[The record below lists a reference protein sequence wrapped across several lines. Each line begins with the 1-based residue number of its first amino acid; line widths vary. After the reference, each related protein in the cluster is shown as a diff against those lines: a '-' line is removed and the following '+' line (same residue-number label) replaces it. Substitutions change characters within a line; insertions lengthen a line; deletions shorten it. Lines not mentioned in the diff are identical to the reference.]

1 MLINLLK
8 ITSQIALFELKGKNM
23 KKNVKSLFGTGILAV
38 VLAFSGCANSTS
50 SSSISSTNSDT
61 TNSTIASS
69 EDTDNTSNPT
79 KEQTPTR
86 EPLTITDMGGDVVTL
101 PDSIDRVVSTSDPCT
116 DMMVA
121 FGQGDKLIGAYFRAL
136 DNPWFEVFFP
146 GANELIAFDS
156 YEPEAEALIAAE
168 TDIIFVPSRERA
180 LALREKGICALTIR
194 YYSPDEVVYAADML
208 GQIFGS
214 EAKAKSNKWI
224 EDFNS
229 ARNEMAEKLKD
240 VTEDSKPVAYEIL
253 ADKGRGP
260 FRTYYGDNQ
269 AWLSYAGG
277 ILATRDYAD
286 ATSQAMP
293 TEEAILATDPDII
306 FIGGTYATKEFADLL
321 ENDMWQDVTAVKNNE
336 IYIEPTGATA
346 WNSCSTSYP
355 LLVYYC
361 FSCMYPDKVD
371 FDLKQM
377 THDFYLE
384 YYEIDFTNEQLDLML
399 SSKAPDGTE
408 LWKE

>member
-1 MLINLLK
+1 MLK
-8 ITSQIALFELKGKNM
+8 KTSHIALFELKGKNM
-23 KKNVKSLFGTGILAV
+23 KTNIKSLFVTGFLSV
-38 VLAFSGCANSTS
+38 VLALSGCTNSTS
-50 SSSISSTNSDT
+50 GSNSSKT
-61 TNSTIASS
+61 TNSTVSSS
-69 EDTDNTSNPT
+69 EVADNANNPT
-79 KEQTPTR
+79 EEPNST
-86 EPLTITDMGGDVVTL
+86 EPLTITDMGGDIVTL
-101 PDSIDRVVSTSDPCT
+101 PDSIERVVSTSDPCT

-136 DNPWFEVFFP
+136 DNPWFEVFCP
-146 GANELIAFDS
+146 SANEIIAFDS
-156 YEPEAEALIAAE
+156 YEPEAEALIAAD

-180 LALREKGICALTIR
+180 VALREKGICALTIR
-194 YYSPDEVVYAADML
+194 YYSPDEMVYAAEML

-214 EAKAKSNKWI
+214 EAKSKSEKWI

-229 ARNEMAEKLKD
+229 AREVMAEKLKD
-240 VTEDSKPVAYEIL
+240 VPEAAKPVAYEIL

-269 AWLSYAGG
+269 AWLSFAGG
-277 ILATRDYAD
+277 ILATKDYAN

-293 TEEAILATDPDII
+293 TEEAILATNPSII
-306 FIGGTYATKEFADLL
+306 FIGGTYATKEYADLL
-321 ENDMWQDVTAVKNNE
+321 ANDMWQEITAVKNSE

-384 YYEIDFTNEQLDLML
+384 YYEIDFTDEQLDLML
-399 SSKAPDGTE
+399 NSKAPDGTE